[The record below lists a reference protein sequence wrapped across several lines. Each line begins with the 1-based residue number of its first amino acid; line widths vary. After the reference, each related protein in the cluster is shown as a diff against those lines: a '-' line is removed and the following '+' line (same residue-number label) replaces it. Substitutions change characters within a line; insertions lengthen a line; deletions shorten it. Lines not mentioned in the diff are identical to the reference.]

1 MEGAVVFEAEA
12 EVCAGGA
19 EGDVVGD
26 DVGGIVAGGRALGE
40 GFDGGDVDHCSGWHR
55 EKLW

>member
-1 MEGAVVFEAEA
+1 MVFEAEA